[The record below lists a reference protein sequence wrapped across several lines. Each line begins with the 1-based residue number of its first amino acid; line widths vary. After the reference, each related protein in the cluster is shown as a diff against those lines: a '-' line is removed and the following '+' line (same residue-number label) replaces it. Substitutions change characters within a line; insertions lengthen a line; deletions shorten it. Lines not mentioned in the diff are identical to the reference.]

1 MVWVQLLRL
10 SSETWMLSPLLLCHL
25 MVQELSLLLWSF
37 FLYLLPLDNKMAAC
51 VPGSVFI
58 LTEERRSAAN
68 LSSFTRKA
76 KIYRIP
82 QGNVYLCLTVS
93 SCILGAPLNA
103 REARDQGAVIVS
115 PGTRHMAELHSYLLA
130 RAKQGLG
137 VGVELEV
144 GNHKRW
150 QNNCVTHL

>member
-1 MVWVQLLRL
+1 
-10 SSETWMLSPLLLCHL
+10 
-25 MVQELSLLLWSF
+25 
-37 FLYLLPLDNKMAAC
+37 MAAC

-58 LTEERRSAAN
+58 LTEERRSVAN

-82 QGNVYLCLTVS
+82 QGNFYLCLIVS

-144 GNHKRW
+144 GNHKGW